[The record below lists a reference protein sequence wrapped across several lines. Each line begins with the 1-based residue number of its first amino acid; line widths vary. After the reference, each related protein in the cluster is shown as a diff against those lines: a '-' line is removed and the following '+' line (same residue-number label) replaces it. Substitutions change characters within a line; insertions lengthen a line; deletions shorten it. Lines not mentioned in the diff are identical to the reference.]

1 MIVVDIILVD
11 KPISRQQLKEVAK
24 EIYGDF
30 VKAVIDVEKGIMA
43 INGELHADQETFL
56 LERNSRQDNLW
67 GVNLYPDRE
76 FPEMIEFD

>member
-1 MIVVDIILVD
+1 MDILLVD

-43 INGELHADQETFL
+43 INGELHADQENVSTGTKFTAGQSL
-56 LERNSRQDNLW
+56 GCQLVPGSRIAGN
-67 GVNLYPDRE
+67 DRV
-76 FPEMIEFD
+76 